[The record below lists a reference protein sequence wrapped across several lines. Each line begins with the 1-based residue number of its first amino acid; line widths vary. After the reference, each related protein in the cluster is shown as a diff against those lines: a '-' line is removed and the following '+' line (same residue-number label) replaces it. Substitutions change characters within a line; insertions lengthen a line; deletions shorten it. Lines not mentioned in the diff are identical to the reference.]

1 MCRKFLN
8 GVIFLRINRI
18 KSLVLCSMF
27 AALITAGAFIKIPV
41 PVVPFTLQFLFTSL
55 AGLLL
60 GAEYGAV
67 SVAIY
72 IITGLLGVP
81 VFANGGGISYVLQPS
96 FGYMPG
102 FALGAYVTGKIA
114 CKSDSPSYRRLAA
127 ANFAGLLVVYTIGMA
142 YYALMSRFYLG
153 TPVGLWPLFLYCFIL
168 AVPGDIALCL
178 SGAMFAK
185 ILNPVIKERHCNA

>member
-1 MCRKFLN
+1 
-8 GVIFLRINRI
+8 
-18 KSLVLCSMF
+18 MF
-27 AALITAGAFIKIPV
+27 AALIAAGAFIKIPV

-60 GAEYGAV
+60 GAECGAV
-67 SVAIY
+67 SVAVY

-114 CKSDSPSYRRLAA
+114 GTSTSPSYRRLVA
-127 ANFAGLLVVYTIGMA
+127 ANFAGLLIVYTIGMA
-142 YYALMSRFYLG
+142 YYALISDFYLG

-178 SGAMFAK
+178 SGAMLAI
-185 ILNPVIKERHCNA
+185 ILIPVIKEGQCNA